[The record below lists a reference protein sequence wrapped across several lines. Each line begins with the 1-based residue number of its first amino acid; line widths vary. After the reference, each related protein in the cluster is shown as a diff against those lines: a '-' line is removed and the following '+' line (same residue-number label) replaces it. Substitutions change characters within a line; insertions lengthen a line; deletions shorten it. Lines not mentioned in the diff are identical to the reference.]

1 MAYTEKFQ
9 HLADLA
15 MSQVASV
22 EPTQVNTLIAQGAIA
37 LDIRD
42 KEEYEADHLEGS
54 LHVSRGK
61 LEMNI
66 EGLIPDLN
74 TLVLC
79 YCNANNRGALS
90 ANTLRQMGYNNV
102 RYIAGGLKA
111 CRALVWLKNFRLN
124 RYTHELL
131 CNGAV
136 RLNRLGYSTSCR
148 GLVDPFRIY
157 NRYKAF
163 HEFGE

>member
-9 HLADLA
+9 HLADVA
-15 MSQVASV
+15 MSQVDSV
-22 EPTQVNTLIAQGAIA
+22 DAAQVNALMAQGAVA

-42 KEEYEADHLEGS
+42 EEEHGADHLAGS

-66 EGLIPDLN
+66 EGLIPDLS
-74 TLVLC
+74 TMVLC

-90 ANTLRQMGYNNV
+90 ANTLRQMGYANA

-111 CRALVWLKNFRLN
+111 YRAIV
-124 RYTHELL
+124 
-131 CNGAV
+131 
-136 RLNRLGYSTSCR
+136 
-148 GLVDPFRIY
+148 
-157 NRYKAF
+157 
-163 HEFGE
+163 

>member
-9 HLADLA
+9 YLANLA
-15 MSQVASV
+15 MSEVASV
-22 EPTQVNTLIAQGAIA
+22 TPDQVNDLIAQGAVA

-42 KEEYEADHLEGS
+42 KEEHDLDHLVGS

-74 TLVLC
+74 TTVLC

-90 ANTLRQMGYNNV
+90 ANTLRQMGYVNA

-111 CRALVWLKNFRLN
+111 YRAL
-124 RYTHELL
+124 
-131 CNGAV
+131 G
-136 RLNRLGYSTSCR
+136 
-148 GLVDPFRIY
+148 
-157 NRYKAF
+157 
-163 HEFGE
+163 